1 MIFNDSRSFLQ
12 NVWPQIRI
20 GECLSC
26 WIGGQG
32 PQIWEYAWK
41 IIQHD
46 LVKYWQIRVRHDLQY
61 IFLNTGFL
69 VHLIGS
75 TKLVYNLLM
84 AFKIQGTP
92 LHCSLHWKKS
102 LRWQESTGRSS
113 VMTCRLWVSHLI
125 RQDCQQVWDNLMS
138 GDLKPALWT
147 TTGCSTGN
155 EIGVRGGRKYTFAN
169 AEYGSCY
176 IANSFSDSYILVFP
190 PACSWTDWIGGAL
203 LTLKDNIFNSL
214 ETKREDITWTSPCLA
229 STAAAWFSASCEW
242 RSCVHFSESDQYQ
255 NVAISCET
263 HPPGVWPPT
272 GRHLAPHSLPA
283 DLCIA
288 PIPDVGW

>member
-1 MIFNDSRSFLQ
+1 MASNPDRWVSLVLNWGARSTNLG
-12 NVWPQIRI
+12 I
-20 GECLSC
+20 CLENNSTRP
-26 WIGGQG
+26 WVQ
-32 PQIWEYAWK
+32 
-41 IIQHD
+41 
-46 LVKYWQIRVRHDLQY
+46 HDLQY

-125 RQDCQQVWDNLMS
+125 RQGCQQVWDNLMS

-169 AEYGSCY
+169 AECDSCY
-176 IANSFSDSYILVFP
+176 IGKSLFQHLLILTFLSFRP
-190 PACSWTDWIGGAL
+190 PVLGPIG
-203 LTLKDNIFNSL
+203 L
-214 ETKREDITWTSPCLA
+214 EGPC
-229 STAAAWFSASCEW
+229 
-242 RSCVHFSESDQYQ
+242 
-255 NVAISCET
+255 
-263 HPPGVWPPT
+263 WP
-272 GRHLAPHSLPA
+272 
-283 DLCIA
+283 
-288 PIPDVGW
+288 